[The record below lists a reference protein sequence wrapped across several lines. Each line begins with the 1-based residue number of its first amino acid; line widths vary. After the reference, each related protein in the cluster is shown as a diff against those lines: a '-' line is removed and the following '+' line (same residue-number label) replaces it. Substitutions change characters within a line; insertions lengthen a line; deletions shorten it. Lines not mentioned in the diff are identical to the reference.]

1 MKEYNGFSSN
11 ERAKV
16 GKIQLA
22 AIRAGEFPKPTVC
35 ELCGATEGQL
45 QLHNEDYS
53 KPFDDAHPICRACHL
68 ALHARFTNPQR
79 WEKRKKIIC
88 SIRGVGDY
96 WWEKLANTPIDINPS
111 RHIS

>member
-22 AIRAGEFPKPTVC
+22 AIRAGEFPKPTTC
-35 ELCGATEGQL
+35 ELCGNAEGQL

-53 KPFDDAHPICRACHL
+53 KPFNDAHPICRACHL
-68 ALHARFTNPQR
+68 ALHVRFTNPQR
-79 WEKRKKIIC
+79 WEKRKKFIR

-96 WWEKLANTPIDINPS
+96 WWEKLADSPIDINPS